1 MTMMSLNR
9 IHIPVV
15 SDSRGS
21 LAFIE
26 QGGAVPFVP
35 SSVWLASVPSRF
47 DGCGAVVALRGSV
60 TVGGSLTIGDPSEG
74 VLFSDGCDI
83 VVSSGGVALVVG
95 ADVSGGIGVPFAM
108 KRVYYIWNVPS
119 GRSRGDHAHQ
129 RQRSLLMAASGSFD
143 LTTDDGSGSRLTR
156 RLDVSS
162 GAVAVDASQWRVIE
176 RCSADAV
183 VLAVASTPYDP
194 TDYLYD
200 YEQFIEVQ
208 RGAVAPLSVS

>member
-1 MTMMSLNR
+1 MTMMNLNR

-35 SSVWLASVPSRF
+35 SSVWLASGTSHIE
-47 DGCGAVVALRGSV
+47 GCGMVVALRGSV
-60 TVGGSLTIGDPSEG
+60 TAGGSLTLGDPSEG

-83 VVSSGGVALVVG
+83 VVSPGGVALVVG

-119 GRSRGDHAHQ
+119 GSLRGDHAHM

-143 LTTDDGSGSRLTR
+143 LTTDDGSGGRLTR
-156 RLDVSS
+156 RLDASS
-162 GAVAVDASQWRVIE
+162 EAVAVDASQWRVIE
-176 RCSADAV
+176 RCSTDAV

-194 TDYLYD
+194 TDYIYD
-200 YEQFIEVQ
+200 YEQFINMRRES
-208 RGAVAPLSVS
+208 VAPLSVS

>member
-1 MTMMSLNR
+1 M
-9 IHIPVV
+9 
-15 SDSRGS
+15 
-21 LAFIE
+21 
-26 QGGAVPFVP
+26 
-35 SSVWLASVPSRF
+35 
-47 DGCGAVVALRGSV
+47 
-60 TVGGSLTIGDPSEG
+60 
-74 VLFSDGCDI
+74 
-83 VVSSGGVALVVG
+83 VSSGGVALVVG

-119 GRSRGDHAHQ
+119 GRSRGDHAHL

>member
-26 QGGAVPFVP
+26 QGAVPFVP

-60 TVGGSLTIGDPSEG
+60 TVGRQPDHRRSVGGCA
-74 VLFSDGCDI
+74 FSDGCDI

-95 ADVSGGIGVPFAM
+95 ADVSGHRCAVCHEACLLYLECSVGSFA
-108 KRVYYIWNVPS
+108 W
-119 GRSRGDHAHQ
+119 RSCPPAPAL
-129 RQRSLLMAASGSFD
+129 LLMAASGSFD
-143 LTTDDGSGSRLTR
+143 LTTDDGSGSLLTR

>member
-95 ADVSGGIGVPFAM
+95 
-108 KRVYYIWNVPS
+108 
-119 GRSRGDHAHQ
+119 
-129 RQRSLLMAASGSFD
+129 
-143 LTTDDGSGSRLTR
+143 
-156 RLDVSS
+156 
-162 GAVAVDASQWRVIE
+162 
-176 RCSADAV
+176 
-183 VLAVASTPYDP
+183 
-194 TDYLYD
+194 
-200 YEQFIEVQ
+200 
-208 RGAVAPLSVS
+208 